1 MVILDRIQIEGLID
15 LSVAGPAIK
24 TAYITA
30 PDIAVAGVV
39 FDVSR
44 DQIGLLRERKPF
56 AIWTCFVVE
65 KMKKLVCDGK
75 PTVPQVR
82 N

>member
-15 LSVAGPAIK
+15 LNVAGPAIEGISR
-24 TAYITA
+24 AA
-30 PDIAVAGVV
+30 QDIAMAAVV

-56 AIWTCFVVE
+56 AIWTCLSL
-65 KMKKLVCDGK
+65 KK
-75 PTVPQVR
+75 
-82 N
+82 